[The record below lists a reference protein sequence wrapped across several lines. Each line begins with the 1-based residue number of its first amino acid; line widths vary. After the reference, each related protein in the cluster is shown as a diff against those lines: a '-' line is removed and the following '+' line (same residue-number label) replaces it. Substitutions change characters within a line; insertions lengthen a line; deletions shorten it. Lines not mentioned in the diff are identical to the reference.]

1 MFRNPQARSLL
12 CSLTLSASVSF
23 AAAADLPKAPYLP
36 LDTAERLAR
45 AAIEQCRKD
54 GWQVGV
60 AVVDAAG
67 VPRVL
72 LRDDKAG
79 PHTVDTAG
87 GKAYTA
93 ASLGFP
99 SGHMAQVSAS
109 EPAMAALRH
118 MHPKMVLLG
127 GGLPL
132 IVGGERVGAI
142 GISGAP
148 GSQLDEACAQKAI
161 DRVLGD

>member
-1 MFRNPQARSLL
+1 MLRKIAL
-12 CSLTLSASVSF
+12 LTLLALPALSAPVSQ
-23 AAAADLPKAPYLP
+23 AADLPKAAYLP
-36 LDTAERLAR
+36 LDLAERLAR
-45 AAIEQCRKD
+45 AAIDQCRKD

-60 AVVDAAG
+60 VVVDAAG
-67 VPRVL
+67 VPRTL

-79 PHTVDTAG
+79 PHTVETAA

-99 SGHMAQVSAS
+99 SGHMAQVSVND
-109 EPAMAALRH
+109 PAMAAIRH
-118 MHPKMVLLG
+118 MHPKMVILG

-148 GSQLDEACAQKAI
+148 GSKLDEACAQAAI
-161 DRVLGD
+161 EKLLGR